1 MSSDQPYL
9 QVRNLTKRFGIFE
22 ALTNINLDVNQS
34 EFICLLGPSGCGKT
48 TVLRC
53 IAGLETPSSGEIIQ
67 DGVDVAPFPPDK
79 RDFGIVF
86 QSYALFPNLT
96 VDENLGFGLKNRKL
110 SKAEISKRIAKLT
123 QTVGLEGHGS
133 KFPGQLS
140 GGQQQRVALARALA
154 TSPGLLLLDEP
165 LSALDAKVRQH
176 LRREILDLQRKIG
189 ITTILVTHDQ
199 EEALTMG
206 DRIVVMDHGVIAQ
219 TGTPHEI
226 YSFPKTP
233 FVADF
238 IGEMNFLQSTV
249 ADGNE
254 VVVNHL
260 RFKFGQAS
268 NSRASGDRV
277 FLCIRPE
284 DVVLRSNK
292 EHAIDSNFAVAVVLD
307 TEFLGSFY
315 RVRLAL
321 KDTDN
326 TEFVAEVPPGDMRSL
341 NLERGLALQV
351 NFPIDRL
358 HIYPR

>member
-1 MSSDQPYL
+1 MEKQPL
-9 QVRNLTKRFGIFE
+9 
-22 ALTNINLDVNQS
+22 
-34 EFICLLGPSGCGKT
+34 
-48 TVLRC
+48 LRC

-133 KFPGQLS
+133 KFPAQLS

-268 NSRASGDRV
+268 NSMASGDRV
-277 FLCIRPE
+277 FLCIRQKTLFCAATKSTLSTRTSP
-284 DVVLRSNK
+284 
-292 EHAIDSNFAVAVVLD
+292 
-307 TEFLGSFY
+307 
-315 RVRLAL
+315 
-321 KDTDN
+321 
-326 TEFVAEVPPGDMRSL
+326 
-341 NLERGLALQV
+341 LQ
-351 NFPIDRL
+351 
-358 HIYPR
+358 